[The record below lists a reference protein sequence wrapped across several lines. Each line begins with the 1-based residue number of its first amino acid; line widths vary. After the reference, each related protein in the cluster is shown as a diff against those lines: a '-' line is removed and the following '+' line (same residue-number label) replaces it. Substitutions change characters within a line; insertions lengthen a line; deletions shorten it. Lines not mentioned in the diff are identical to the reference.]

1 MVRIHAGEPTF
12 GFNSLNEDCRAFV
25 QILYRRFEL
34 RDRTHCFSCMS
45 TLGMDSRLE
54 SIFGLCGLRAYFQAT
69 EALTACSISSRVD
82 IPCVNE
88 MKFNRRTGR
97 PD

>member
-1 MVRIHAGEPTF
+1 
-12 GFNSLNEDCRAFV
+12 LNEDCRAFV
-25 QILYRRFEL
+25 QILYRSFEL
-34 RDRTHCFSCMS
+34 RDQTHFFSCERA
-45 TLGMDSRLE
+45 LGMDSRLE
-54 SIFGLCGLRAYFQAT
+54 SIFGLCALTAYFQAT
-69 EALTACSISSRVD
+69 EALTACSISARVD